1 MYSCQ
6 ELAILKYIRSWD
18 AGTTLTKKD
27 HYPVAA
33 GEARGGFSGHA
44 IADSIVITG
53 TGTAPRFMNVLDG
66 TLGTQLA
73 SLMLLQ
79 VT

>member
-1 MYSCQ
+1 MVR
-6 ELAILKYIRSWD
+6 LKRRY
-18 AGTTLTKKD
+18 T
-27 HYPVAA
+27 VAA
-33 GEARGGFSGHA
+33 SEGGFSGHA

-73 SLMLLQ
+73 Y
-79 VT
+79 